1 MSLGSISATCQVNQ
15 TTTIENEWLRNAAK
29 LIEKG
34 KLDAE
39 RVILLRQINDTLNS
53 RIAGLLAVLKL
64 ISERDTANARIIES
78 YHREIDILKSQK
90 ASLEKEMKHQN
101 KLFRR
106 QKLKTAFVAIST
118 AGVAVGAYFIFLK

>member
-1 MSLGSISATCQVNQ
+1 MNCVSISAISQDNQ

-39 RVILLRQINDTLNS
+39 RVVLLRQINDTLNS

-78 YHREIDILKSQK
+78 YRREIDILKSQK
-90 ASLEKEMKHQN
+90 ESLEKEMKHQN
-101 KLFRR
+101 KMYRR
-106 QKLKTAFVAIST
+106 QKFKTAFIAIGT
-118 AGVAVGAYFIFLK
+118 VGIATGAYFLFLK